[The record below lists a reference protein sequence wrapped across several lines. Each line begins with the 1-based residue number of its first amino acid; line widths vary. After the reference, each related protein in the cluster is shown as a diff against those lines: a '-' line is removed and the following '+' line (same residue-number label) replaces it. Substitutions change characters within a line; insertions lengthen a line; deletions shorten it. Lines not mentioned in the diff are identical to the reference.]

1 MSKKANGEGS
11 IQKYYQNG
19 KDKGWRASITVGYD
33 DKGKLKRKQFYGKTK
48 SEVLKKM
55 TEYQHKKNVGILPSD
70 DKITLQQWF
79 KTWLYEFRVNNLKP
93 SSFERY
99 DGIYRKYI
107 LNSPIGEI
115 KLSELRAKDIQTY
128 YNNLYDNG
136 ISSSVINTINGFL
149 YTCLESALKQ
159 NYIYQNYCK
168 LVTLPKIVKD
178 DKFTVFTLQDQNIF
192 LNNIQGH
199 KYEMAFILALGTGLR
214 LGELLGLKWSDIDFD
229 NNTLSVSR
237 AIKRTTIINKQGDR
251 KSQIIEQLPK
261 TKTSIR
267 TVPIPTNIMEKLKE
281 YKQKHSVIKKENED
295 LYNNTD
301 YIFCDKLGNPL
312 DPKRIPRNFKSVL
325 KKAGLK
331 DIKFHS
337 LRHTYATRLFEV
349 GVPIKTVQTLMGHSD
364 ITTTMNIYTHVMPE
378 EKNKAAEK
386 INVLF
391 SLNNT
396 IE

>member
-11 IQKYYQNG
+11 IQRYYQNG

-128 YNNLYDNG
+128 YNNLHDNG

-237 AIKRTTIINKQGDR
+237 AIKRTTIINKQGER

-267 TVPIPTNIMEKLKE
+267 TVPIPTNIIEKLKE
-281 YKQKHSVIKKENED
+281 SKQKHSVIKKENED

-337 LRHTYATRLFEV
+337 LRHTYATRLFEA

>member
-128 YNNLYDNG
+128 YNNLHDNG

-168 LVTLPKIVKD
+168 LVTLPKIIKD
-178 DKFTVFTLQDQNIF
+178 DKFTVFTLQEQNIF

-199 KYEMAFILALGTGLR
+199 KYETAFILALGTGLR

-237 AIKRTTIINKQGDR
+237 AIKRTTIINKQGER

-281 YKQKHSVIKKENED
+281 SKQKHSVIKKENED

-301 YIFCDKLGNPL
+301 YIFSDKLGNPL

-337 LRHTYATRLFEV
+337 LRHTYATRLFEA

-396 IE
+396 TE